1 MTFADSEQKSS
12 LTFFFIDFRD
22 PFYVKAGGNSTALD
36 HKSHGIQTPPCASGW
51 CLKVIEVS
59 KHFIIFFVWFIILIY
74 IAGWHWRKLWSCDR
88 TGLLAETS
96 KRRTRAL
103 CWECLMEPET
113 SVYLLLQGGPM
124 QFSWPDKAVSCRT
137 SGFTSVDAKLFPVIA
152 RSGLSLWLKKETMP
166 SAQKCILWLNQKLQW
181 NTKLFHAMP

>member
-59 KHFIIFFVWFIILIY
+59 KHFIIIFCLIY
-74 IAGWHWRKLWSCDR
+74 YFDIYCRMTLKKIMELRQNGIACRDLQTMVKSVVLRMFYGIGS
-88 TGLLAETS
+88 
-96 KRRTRAL
+96 
-103 CWECLMEPET
+103 ECLFA
-113 SVYLLLQGGPM
+113 SVRGT
-124 QFSWPDKAVSCRT
+124 F
-137 SGFTSVDAKLFPVIA
+137 VIQLT
-152 RSGLSLWLKKETMP
+152 G
-166 SAQKCILWLNQKLQW
+166 
-181 NTKLFHAMP
+181 